1 MFLILAQLIGLLS
14 NALTILVFIWAILS
28 WVLPPYNPWREALDR
43 IMEPMMRPFRRLI
56 PAMGGIDFTPM
67 IFIIVVWLGTRI
79 LTSLLLSL

>member
-1 MFLILAQLIGLLS
+1 MLLILAQLIGLLS

-28 WVLPPYNPWREALDR
+28 WVPPPYNPWREALDR

-56 PAMGGIDFTPM
+56 PSTGGIDFTPM
-67 IFIIVVWLGTRI
+67 IFIIVVWLGSRI